1 MTTELLDG
9 LIARLP
15 ALRDQGVTH
24 ISVDPTS
31 GAVSML
37 IAPKPVEVA
46 ADGKSAQRLA
56 TQEEASEL
64 GIQPGSPMPLSFR
77 ERRNTAAPAVR

>member
-1 MTTELLDG
+1 MTIELLDA

-24 ISVDPTS
+24 VSVDPAT

-37 IAPKPVEVA
+37 ISPKPVEVA
-46 ADGKSAQRLA
+46 VAKEGERSATL
-56 TQEEASEL
+56 EEASEL
-64 GIQPGSPMPLSFR
+64 GIRPGSPMPRSFR
-77 ERRNTAAPAVR
+77 DRRTSATPQVR